1 MRRPSRQFGGF
12 LISAALAVFGFALL
26 APASG
31 QASAAG
37 FEQYTFPQSQPSV
50 QSQDGQSGGADAP
63 VKTPAIV
70 GGNETTF
77 EKYPWQVEITI
88 NGQHHCGGSLVH
100 QRVVLTAAHCVVD
113 GSGNFYPAFT
123 TYQAFTGRTMT
134 GTGGEELVLRNA
146 FVPNGY
152 NPGAFPNDYAFL
164 TLASPSSRTQ
174 IKIAG
179 PDETATW
186 RVGRNL
192 VASGY
197 GRIVEGGAGSPVLK
211 EVNMPRIGDD
221 VCGGQNVYFTSFQ
234 AQVMM
239 CAGSMAGGQS
249 TCQGDSGGPLM
260 APIDGGYRLVGVV
273 SWADGCAKPNRP
285 TVFTRVADPTYGKG
299 ISDGL
304 KTIASQIDP
313 GGFPGVDSAVE
324 IIGSGATPFGCQP
337 SRAAATSAAAALTA
351 ANKKSAAAK
360 KSVKAAKKAVKK
372 AKKKSKAAKKKAAK
386 KLKAANKKVKTTA
399 AAAKKAKATASTAAA
414 GAQAACS

>member
-1 MRRPSRQFGGF
+1 MRRPSRQFRGF
-12 LISAALAVFGFALL
+12 LISTVLAALGFALL

-31 QASAAG
+31 QASVAG
-37 FEQYTFPQSQPSV
+37 FQQYTFPQSQPSV
-50 QSQDGQSGGADAP
+50 QSQGGKSSDVDAP

-77 EKYPWQVEITI
+77 EKYPWPGEIVI

-113 GSGNFYPAFT
+113 SSGNFYPAFT

-134 GTGGEELVLRNA
+134 GTGGEELVPRNA
-146 FVPNGY
+146 FVPNSY

-164 TLASPSSRTQ
+164 TLGSPSSRPQ

-179 PDETATW
+179 PDEAATW

-221 VCGGQNVYFTSFQ
+221 VCGGPDVYFTSFQ

-285 TVFTRVADPTYGKG
+285 TVFTRVADPAYGKT

-304 KTIASQIDP
+304 KTIASQVDP
-313 GGFPGVDSAVE
+313 GGFPGVDASVE
-324 IIGSGATPFGCQP
+324 IIGSGATPLGCQP
-337 SRAAATSAAAALTA
+337 ARGAAAAAAAAVTA
-351 ANKKSAAAK
+351 ASKKSAAAK
-360 KSVKAAKKAVKK
+360 KAVKAAKKAVKK
-372 AKKKSKAAKKKAAK
+372 ARKKSKSAKKKAAK
-386 KLKAANKKVKTTA
+386 KLKTANKQVKKTTA
-399 AAAKKAKATASTAAA
+399 SLKKSKSTAKTASA